1 MKKKS
6 WEESLCKDL
15 NDDAEY
21 IKWLEKNVKSLNKK
35 LNSLY
40 TWAIIVLLWVIVIA
54 TINL

>member
-40 TWAIIVLLWVIVIA
+40 TWAIIVLLWVVVIA

>member
-15 NDDAEY
+15 NDDTEY